1 MNLLESGS
9 AAARS
14 GRFVGMDVDSPPIDY
29 VGLARSLG
37 LDAQLVEKPA
47 DVTEAARA
55 ALDAGRPTLLEVPIS
70 PP

>member
-1 MNLLESGS
+1 MIRIGP
-9 AAARS
+9 R
-14 GRFVGMDVDSPPIDY
+14 SPPIDY

-37 LDAQLVEKPA
+37 IDALLVEKPA

-55 ALDAGRPTLLEVPIS
+55 AFESGRPTLLELPIS